1 MSNYS
6 IKKENKDFKE
16 LIVDSFTR
24 GTRRKKIVFDLN
36 SKEVAFFKFQR
47 SNYSTESCSE
57 KIAYEIAKILGYD
70 CAKIELGQDK
80 TGEIGVLNYFFKD
93 YEFYKDIVLYLNIS
107 GTKNRSEF
115 YNLNNIINTICKI
128 DKKLLNEFIK
138 ISVFDAL
145 IGEQDRHEENWGIIR
160 MNKSI
165 KISPLFDNGDSLLR
179 DFGDVD
185 FAEKYYNG
193 IKQFDNYIL
202 NSRTQIYQ
210 ENKNK
215 RYKHFD
221 LIKELLNID
230 LKYTKKELKNLKKL
244 TDDSIKAIVN
254 KVPNELMTKQHK
266 MFVILYLIKRRDIL
280 LEMN

>member
-24 GTRRKKIVFDLN
+24 GTRRKKIVFDLD

-80 TGEIGVLNYFFKD
+80 TGEIGVLNYFFKG
-93 YEFYKDIVLYLNIS
+93 YEYYKDIVLYLNIS
-107 GTKNRSEF
+107 GDKTRSEF
-115 YNLNNIINTICKI
+115 YNLNNIINSLCEI
-128 DKKLLNEFIK
+128 DKKLVDGFVK
-138 ISVFDAL
+138 ISIFDAL

-202 NSRTQIYQ
+202 NSKTQIYL

-280 LEMN
+280 LEIN